1 MVSSKSNS
9 NNNYDVIVIGGGIV
23 GASIIRELSRYDLK
37 ICLIEKEA
45 ELSFG
50 VSKSNSGI
58 VHAGFHS
65 PPNTLK
71 GPLCAR
77 GNFLYD
83 QLHLE
88 LGVPFKRVGEL
99 VIIKQSEEIPD
110 LEKFKR
116 WGEECGVPGMKIL
129 NESEVHQY
137 EPSLS
142 TDVIGA
148 LYAPTAGVVNPYEF
162 VFLLAQ
168 NAKKNGAEIKTSEEV
183 ISIGDRVAKTTEVI
197 TTKDRY
203 NTKYIINAAGL
214 YGDRIANMVG
224 IYNFKIIPRKG
235 EEYLL
240 DKKLKGLV
248 KQVIFPLPSK
258 TSKGTLVIPTLD
270 GTIMVGPSAEDIDDK
285 NDLTTTDEVCW
296 QIFDK
301 AKQMIPAIHHKY
313 LISTFAGNRPV
324 PVKLIKNAKGKY
336 VKDPDGDDDFIIAKT
351 DDVPGFINV
360 AGIQSPG
367 LTAAPAIAE
376 KVISILKDDGVVLK
390 ANKYF
395 VSTNPNPKK
404 IREMSDDELDKLIK
418 SEPDYGKIVCRC
430 EMVSEGEIM
439 NAIENGAQ
447 TLDGVKFRTRAGMGR
462 CQGGFCSFKTME
474 LLAKG
479 LDISPLE
486 ITKRGEGSNILV
498 EDLKKQKEKI

>member
-1 MVSSKSNS
+1 MVTKKKSN
-9 NNNYDVIVIGGGIV
+9 YDIIIIGGGVV
-23 GASIIRELSRYDLK
+23 GASIARELSRFALK

-65 PPNTLK
+65 PSTTLK

-83 QLHLE
+83 QLHID

-99 VIIKQSEEIPD
+99 VLIRLEEEFAK
-110 LEKFKR
+110 LEQFKK
-116 WGEECGVPGMKIL
+116 WGEECGVLGIKIL
-129 NESEVHQY
+129 TKNEIHQY
-137 EPSLS
+137 ESSLS
-142 TDVIGA
+142 PDIIGA
-148 LYAPTAGVVNPYEF
+148 LYAPSAGVVNPYEF

-168 NAKKNGAEIKTSEEV
+168 NAKKNGVEIHTNEEV
-183 ISIGDRVAKTTEVI
+183 ISLNEGVVF
-197 TTKDRY
+197 TTKNEYR
-203 NTKYIINAAGL
+203 TKYIINAAGL
-214 YGDRIANMVG
+214 FGDRISNMAG
-224 IYNFKIIPRKG
+224 IFNFKITARKG

-240 DKKLKGLV
+240 DKKLKGLI
-248 KQVIFPLPSK
+248 KHIIFPLPTK

-270 GTIMVGPSAEDIDDK
+270 GTIMIGPSAEDIDDK
-285 NDLTTTDEVCW
+285 NDLKTSDEVYW

-301 AKQMIPAIHHKY
+301 AKQMIPAIHPKY

-324 PVKLIKNAKGKY
+324 PVRLVKNSFGKY
-336 VKDPDGDDDFIIAKT
+336 VKDINASTSTNGNADDDFIIERT
-351 DDVPGFINV
+351 STPGFINV

-376 KVISILKDDGVVLK
+376 KVLNILKEDGMALN

-395 VSTNPNPKK
+395 IATNPKAKK
-404 IREMSDDELDKLIK
+404 IREMSDEELDKLIK
-418 SEPDYGKIVCRC
+418 TEADYGKVICRC
-430 EMVSEGEIM
+430 EIVSKGEIM

-462 CQGGFCSFKTME
+462 CQGGFCTFRTME

-479 LDISPLE
+479 LHLSPLE

-498 EDLKKQKEKI
+498 KDLKKNE